1 LIIVITVF
9 VLTGIILL
17 VLLTKSR
24 PSEPTCSGNGAYDSI
39 GKKCVCNANWS
50 GTDCDTCKG
59 NWSGTDCDTCKGNW
73 SGTDCDTCKSNW
85 GGTDCDTCNA
95 NWSGTDC
102 EQTTILFAALFNN
115 STIWKSSDY
124 GLNWVQTNNTANFI
138 PLSISKSSKI
148 FVTVGYIRDLSSNA
162 VYYSNDVGSTWNKST
177 TTDTNIITI
186 GRGVTYSES
195 LKLFLAVGDNN
206 GFSQNPT
213 IAFSSDGNIWEGVI
227 KSGDIF
233 STGYGV
239 VFGNNIFVAVGF
251 KNDAASNSIAVS
263 DATGKGWKVVTNSIF
278 TIGCGITWNGKIFVA
293 VGQGNFSIAW
303 SSDGTNW
310 NGVANSNNLFTTG
323 SGVAWSDKLKIF
335 VAVGMGTNTIAYS
348 TDDTGTTW
356 NFVPD
361 SENIISVGRCVKWD
375 TNSEKF
381 LVGGNPVKNKSG
393 IVFSSDVKNWSNS
406 TTIITVPVYSIA

>member
-1 LIIVITVF
+1 MNKTLIIVITVF

-17 VLLTKSR
+17 VVLLTKSR
-24 PSEPTCSGNGAYDSI
+24 QSEPTCSGNGAYDSI

-50 GTDCDTCKG
+50 GTDC
-59 NWSGTDCDTCKGNW
+59 
-73 SGTDCDTCKSNW
+73 
-85 GGTDCDTCNA
+85 
-95 NWSGTDC
+95 
-102 EQTTILFAALFNN
+102 EQTTILFAALWGNA
-115 STIWKSSDY
+115 TIWKSSNY

-148 FVTVGYIRDLSSNA
+148 FVTVGYIKDFSSNA

-177 TTDTNIITI
+177 TTDRNIITI

-206 GFSQNPT
+206 VMKTDPT
-213 IAFSSDGNIWEGVI
+213 IAFSSDGNIWAGVI
-227 KSGDIF
+227 NSGDIF

-239 VFGNNIFVAVGF
+239 VFGNNIFVAVGVLHS
-251 KNDAASNSIAVS
+251 DASKSIAVS
-263 DATGKGWKVVTNSIF
+263 DTTGKVWKVVTNSIF
-278 TIGCGITWNGKIFVA
+278 TIGYGITWNEKIFVA

-310 NGVANSNNLFTTG
+310 NGVANSNNLFTIG

-335 VAVGMGTNTIAYS
+335 VAVGMGNNNTIAYS
-348 TDDTGTTW
+348 TDDTGTAWEVVT
-356 NFVPD
+356 N
-361 SENIISVGRCVKWD
+361 SINIISVGLRVKWD

-381 LVGGNPVKNKSG
+381 LVGGIPVKNKSG